1 VHNCATATDEERSLQ
16 LFSCKVSSSDPV
28 VFDVTP
34 APTIEADAAYL
45 CFDIT
50 DTEVN
55 VSLPP
60 VQFFGI
66 GTNDDREICTL
77 RDRATAFYNP

>member
-1 VHNCATATDEERSLQ
+1 
-16 LFSCKVSSSDPV
+16 V

-34 APTIEADAAYL
+34 EPTIEADAAYL

-50 DTEVN
+50 DTEAN
-55 VSLPP
+55 VTLPP

-66 GTNDDREICTL
+66 ATRDDREICTL